1 MKRNCDLLVC
11 AVCTLVAIGCVT
23 IYLVLSARGSTPIV
37 GLRYLAKHLLWVAAG
52 AGAFLVIRRLDCERL
67 ERWWWPFAL
76 VSLVLLLAVLVP
88 GIGTEK
94 YGARRWI
101 RFGYLGFQPSEVA
114 KLGMVIALAA
124 LGTRWSG
131 VLRTSW
137 RHTLAMLGVVWLAAG
152 LVLAEPDFGTAA
164 LLGLTGTVIVA
175 IAGGRLALLAAAAGV
190 GVAGLSVLIVHSPE
204 RMERILAFLDPWA
217 HRDAAGYQA
226 IQSLTALGSGG
237 LIGRAGMS
245 KLFFLPQADTDFI
258 LAVIGE
264 EMGIVGTLSVLC
276 CFWLIAR
283 AGFGIAMG
291 AQRPFGRLLAI
302 GLTVLLV
309 SQALIHAAVVTV
321 SMPTKGI
328 ALPFVS
334 SGGSSL
340 VICLAATAMMVAV
353 ARSGECSRGEVE
365 TGGSPEARQC

>member
-1 MKRNCDLLVC
+1 
-11 AVCTLVAIGCVT
+11 
-23 IYLVLSARGSTPIV
+23 
-37 GLRYLAKHLLWVAAG
+37 
-52 AGAFLVIRRLDCERL
+52 
-67 ERWWWPFAL
+67 
-76 VSLVLLLAVLVP
+76 
-88 GIGTEK
+88 
-94 YGARRWI
+94 
-101 RFGYLGFQPSEVA
+101 
-114 KLGMVIALAA
+114 
-124 LGTRWSG
+124 
-131 VLRTSW
+131 
-137 RHTLAMLGVVWLAAG
+137 
-152 LVLAEPDFGTAA
+152 
-164 LLGLTGTVIVA
+164 
-175 IAGGRLALLAAAAGV
+175 V

-291 AQRPFGRLLAI
+291 TQRPFGRLLAI